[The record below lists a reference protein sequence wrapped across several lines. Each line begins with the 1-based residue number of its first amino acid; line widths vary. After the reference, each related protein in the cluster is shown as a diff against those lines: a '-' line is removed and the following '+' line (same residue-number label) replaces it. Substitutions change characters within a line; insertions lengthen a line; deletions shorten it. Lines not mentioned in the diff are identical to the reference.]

1 MSVASSAERKLTV
14 LDPRGYPPKVD
25 ARGMAP
31 ALETLQ
37 GKRLFLVDVG
47 FENSDEFMRQLHG
60 WLAEHEPGIRTDVV
74 RMRDQHQPDPE
85 LYGRIAAEGDAAI
98 IGVGT

>member
-1 MSVASSAERKLTV
+1 MATAVGTRLTV

-31 ALETLQ
+31 ALETLR

-47 FENSDEFMRQLHG
+47 FENSDEFMRQLHD
-60 WLAEHEPGIRTDVV
+60 WLAEHEPRIRTEVV

>member
-1 MSVASSAERKLTV
+1 MATAVETKLTV
-14 LDPRGYPPKVD
+14 LNPEGYPPNVD

-47 FENSDEFMRQLHG
+47 FENSDNFMAQLRG
-60 WLAEHEPGIRTDVV
+60 WLEEHEPGIRTEVV
-74 RMRDQHQPDPE
+74 RMKDQHQPDPE

>member
-1 MSVASSAERKLTV
+1 MATAVETKVTV

-37 GKRLFLVDVG
+37 GRRLFLVDVG
-47 FENSDEFMRQLHG
+47 FENSDEFMAQLHG
-60 WLAEHEPGIRTDVV
+60 WFHEHEPGIRTEVV
-74 RMRDQHQPDPE
+74 RMKDQPDPE

>member
-1 MSVASSAERKLTV
+1 MATAVETKLTV
-14 LDPRGYPPKVD
+14 LDPRGYPPTVD
-25 ARGMAP
+25 ARGMSPAP
-31 ALETLQ
+31 ETLQ
-37 GKRLFLVDVG
+37 GKHVFLVDVG

-60 WLAEHEPGIRTDVV
+60 WFADHEPGIRTEVV
-74 RMRDQHQPDPE
+74 RMKDQHQPDPE